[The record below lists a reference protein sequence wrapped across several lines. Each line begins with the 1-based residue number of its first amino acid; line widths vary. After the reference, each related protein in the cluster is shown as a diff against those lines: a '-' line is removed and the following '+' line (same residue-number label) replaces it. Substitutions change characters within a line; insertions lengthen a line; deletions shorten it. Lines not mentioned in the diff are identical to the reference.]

1 MSAAASTPC
10 WRRSTDV
17 RDSGFTRG
25 LRLGLG
31 LTRDHARRAE
41 GRDGRVGRGERRGEV
56 DVAQGDLGAVASD
69 LGDDRIRGCAA
80 AELAGGRAGIAQVPE
95 GRQVF
100 ADLTIEENLRLGAY
114 SQMRT
119 LTEAE
124 IAKRIEEVCA
134 IFPVLKERMKG
145 LAGGLSG
152 GQQQM
157 LAIGRGLMARP
168 RLLLLDEP
176 SLGLSPTLV
185 TEIFKILVRLRAMG
199 VSILLAE
206 QNARMSLAIA
216 DRGYVI
222 ETGKIALS
230 GTGQELLH
238 SHEVMERYLG
248 VGSDETHG
256 AAQEGRALGEKL
268 RSILGENRAVA

>member
-1 MSAAASTPC
+1 MFFAI
-10 WRRSTDV
+10 
-17 RDSGFTRG
+17 RDLQAGYGTATVLHG
-25 LRLGLG
+25 IELNV
-31 LTRDHARRAE
+31 E
-41 GRDGRVGRGERRGEV
+41 RGEM
-56 DVAQGDLGAVASD
+56 VALVGANGAGKSTLLKVISGLLRPTAGTLEYEDAPLPASP
-69 LGDDRIRGCAA
+69 AA
-80 AELAGGRAGIAQVPE
+80 RVRAGIAQIPE

-100 ADLTIEENLRLGAY
+100 ADLSIEENLRLGAY
-114 SQMRT
+114 SQLRAVKASEI
-119 LTEAE
+119 EA
-124 IAKRIEEVCA
+124 RIEEVCA
-134 IFPVLKERMKG
+134 IFPLLKERMKN

-157 LAIGRGLMARP
+157 LAIGRGLMAKP
-168 RLLLLDEP
+168 KLLLLDEP

-185 TEIFKILVRLRAMG
+185 TEIFRTLVRLRGMG

-238 SHEVMERYLG
+238 SDAVMERYLG
-248 VGSDETHG
+248 VGSDATHG
-256 AAQEGRALGEKL
+256 GDAAAMQTLGEQL
-268 RSILGENRAVA
+268 RKILNEQTA